1 MVRLIV
7 SDSCVIEYNK
17 KMSKSDRELL
27 LGVLVDN
34 MDADY
39 NEAVTKVNE
48 IADLA
53 SEEEVYEIT
62 TEQSIKKNLAP
73 KSIKNCLLLS
83 TDMIL

>member
-62 TEQSIKKNLAP
+62 TE
-73 KSIKNCLLLS
+73 
-83 TDMIL
+83 